1 MWLLGIAVIVLIS
14 YIIYVQHQMRKITKQ
29 LEGYVTEQH
38 QQPISLQL
46 INRDLNELVKQ
57 TNRLIMQHQ
66 RTKQLSKQEQL
77 YYKEMISNISHDFRT
92 PLTSIKGYQQLLA
105 KGPLDAEQ
113 QQKLAVA
120 STHVNNLE
128 SLLETFFEYSY
139 LISQREQPIAEDVY
153 MDVLLEEYVASHF
166 TQFEQKGITI
176 TLDAP
181 ETTVKIT
188 SDERMLRRIVQNL
201 MQNALQHS
209 ESNVEVRYWQTE
221 HHTHITFS
229 NQVELS
235 QEFNPEQLFDRFYTI
250 DRTRKK
256 NSGLGLAIVRLLCE
270 TLGGA
275 AHATVERNRLTFHIQ
290 LNNELTRKHGTT

>member
-1 MWLLGIAVIVLIS
+1 MWMLVVVIGVLVS
-14 YIIYVQHQMRKITKQ
+14 YLVYLKRQIRHIHKQ
-29 LEGYVTEQH
+29 VEGYVTEQH

-46 INRDLNELVKQ
+46 MNHDLNELVKQ
-57 TNRLIMQHQ
+57 TNLLIMQHQ
-66 RTKQLSKQEQL
+66 KTKQYSKQEQL

-105 KGPLDAEQ
+105 KGPLTEDQ
-113 QQKLAVA
+113 QQKLKVA
-120 STHVNNLE
+120 SNHVKNLE

-139 LISQREQPIAEDVY
+139 LLSQREQPVAGDVY
-153 MDVLLEEYVASHF
+153 MDVLLEEYVASYF
-166 TQFEQKGITI
+166 TQFEQKGIAI

-188 SDERMLRRIVQNL
+188 SDEMMLRRIIQNL

-209 ESNVEVRYWQTE
+209 QEDVEVRYWQTA

-270 TLGGA
+270 TLGGS
-275 AHATVERNRLTFHIQ
+275 AHATVEGNRLKFHIQ
-290 LNNELTRKHGTT
+290 LNNELKK

>member
-1 MWLLGIAVIVLIS
+1 MWILVVVIGVLVS
-14 YIIYVQHQMRKITKQ
+14 YLVYLKRQIRHIHNQV
-29 LEGYVTEQH
+29 EGYVTEQH

-46 INRDLNELVKQ
+46 MNHDLNKLVKQ

-66 RTKQLSKQEQL
+66 KTKQLSKQEQL

-105 KGPLDAEQ
+105 KGPLTEDQ

-120 STHVNNLE
+120 SNHVNNLE
-128 SLLETFFEYSY
+128 SLLETFFEYWY
-139 LISQREQPIAEDVY
+139 LLSQREQPVAGDVY
-153 MDVLLEEYVASHF
+153 MDVLLEEYVASYF
-166 TQFEQKGITI
+166 TQFEQKGIII
-176 TLDAP
+176 TLDSP
-181 ETTVKIT
+181 ENTVKIT
-188 SDERMLRRIVQNL
+188 SDEMMLRRIIQNL

-209 ESNVEVRYWQTE
+209 EEDVEVRYWQTE

-229 NQVELS
+229 NQVELKPD
-235 QEFNPEQLFDRFYTI
+235 FNPEQLFDRFYTI

-290 LNNELTRKHGTT
+290 LNNELTRKHETT